1 MKLLVAHPAITVLER
16 HLLLYRR
23 LWRASVFS
31 LFVVPA
37 LFLLSMGFGVGSFV
51 PRIDNTDY
59 SMWIVPGLLALLAFQ
74 TAINEST
81 MGIYTDFEWIGA
93 FHVMRHTR
101 VRIFDMIV
109 GWLLYVLVVVEFATA
124 AFMVVTWAF
133 GVPQPALAVLC
144 APFVC
149 ALLAVSV
156 AAPTTAFA
164 ATVRD
169 EGHFHLL
176 TQFGVMPAIM
186 VSGVF
191 FPAEQLPA
199 LLRPLAWISPL
210 WHATEVNRAAALDTL
225 TVWPLTV
232 HIGVLLA
239 WAVVGF
245 VWARVAFH
253 RRLAH

>member
-1 MKLLVAHPAITVLER
+1 VSHPTIAVLER

-51 PRIDNTDY
+51 PDLDGTDY
-59 SMWIVPGLLALLAFQ
+59 AVWIVPGLLALLAFQ

-101 VRIFDMIV
+101 VRIFDMIA
-109 GWLLYVLVVVEFATA
+109 GWHLYVLIVVELATA
-124 AFMVVTWAF
+124 AFLLVTWVF
-133 GVPQPALAVLC
+133 GVPQPSLAVVS
-144 APFVC
+144 PFVC

-176 TQFGVMPAIM
+176 TQFGVMPTIM

-191 FPAEQLPA
+191 FPVEQLPA
-199 LLRPLAWISPL
+199 LLRPLAWVSPL
-210 WHATEVNRAAALDTL
+210 WHATELNRAAALDTV
-225 TVWPLTV
+225 TAWPPAV
-232 HIGVLLA
+232 HVGILLA
-239 WAVVGF
+239 WAVLGLAL
-245 VWARVAFH
+245 ARVAFH
-253 RRLAH
+253 RRLAG

>member
-1 MKLLVAHPAITVLER
+1 MGFLVSHPTITVLER

-31 LFVVPA
+31 LFIVPA

-51 PRIDNTDY
+51 PRIGNTDY
-59 SMWIVPGLLALLAFQ
+59 AMWIVPGLLALLAFQ
-74 TAINEST
+74 TAITEST

-101 VRIFDMIV
+101 VRIIDMIV
-109 GWLLYVLVVVEFATA
+109 GWLLYVLVVVELA
-124 AFMVVTWAF
+124 AVAFLVVSWAF
-133 GVPQPALAVLC
+133 GVPQPALVVLV

-176 TQFGVMPAIM
+176 NQFGVMPAIM

-191 FPAEQLPA
+191 FPVEQLPA
-199 LLRPLAWISPL
+199 PVQPLAWISPL
-210 WHATEVNRAAALDTL
+210 WHATEIIRAAALDSFTAG
-225 TVWPLTV
+225 PLTLHV
-232 HIGVLLA
+232 GVLLA
-239 WAVVGF
+239 WAVLGLVL
-245 VWARVAFH
+245 ARTAFH
-253 RRLAH
+253 RRLAD